1 MEGNIANIPINK
13 LLKEAIPVI
22 FCQDRSCRV
31 IDYIDGSNIIMH
43 FHDIPQRDV
52 SQDGYF
58 KYVNPVVLFDV
69 GNLIRFTYCIASR
82 RCPVFVSKS
91 IKAYSFAGFGFGI
104 TTHTLLAQLS
114 NLLSYNSNGYN
125 CEDSITVDDNFKK
138 RAISNLMQC
147 LVKKEKVEFGICNL
161 EEGKTLKNARY
172 TTKRILGSGG
182 FAITYSE
189 TDNFLQGKEIVIK
202 ELFMH
207 DICSRDPQ
215 TLNIITSNLDDS
227 AQIKNT
233 AIAKFTAEADKIKDI
248 EHPNI
253 VKVYDTFAE
262 YNTHYYTMEYFPNGS
277 LDDLLVNGVIPE
289 ERAIKYIK
297 GVASGLAKMHSM
309 NMMHL
314 DIKPSNI
321 MLNNNDEVVII
332 DFGSTKRYDS
342 LGVEC
347 TGNPLVLSNRFAAPE
362 LLANKHLKQFSP
374 KADVYSLGATL
385 FVMLTKRLPIDYRY
399 TKGLSSI
406 ARLVIKAATAK
417 FDHRIATVE
426 EFVALL
432 QRSDSTGVV

>member
-1 MEGNIANIPINK
+1 MEGNSADIPINK

-69 GNLIRFTYCIASR
+69 GNLIRFTYCIASSR
-82 RCPVFVSKS
+82 SPVFVRKD
-91 IKAYSFAGFGFGI
+91 IKAFCFTGHSYGI
-104 TTHTLLAQLS
+104 TIHSLLAQLS

-125 CEDSITVDDNFKK
+125 CEDSITIDDDFKK
-138 RAISNLMQC
+138 RAIFNLMQC
-147 LVKKEKVEFGICNL
+147 SVKKENAEVGFYSL
-161 EEGKTLKNARY
+161 QEGATLKSGRY
-172 TTKRILGSGG
+172 TIKKVLGSGG
-182 FAITYSE
+182 FAITYLA
-189 TDNFLQGKEIVIK
+189 TDNFWQGKEIVIK
-202 ELFMH
+202 ELFMQ

-215 TLNIITSNLDDS
+215 TLNIITSNLDDNT
-227 AQIKNT
+227 QIKNT
-233 AIAKFTAEADKIKDI
+233 AIAKFIGEAEKIKDI

-262 YNTHYYTMEYFPNGS
+262 HNTYYYTMEYLPNGS
-277 LDDLLVNGVIPE
+277 LDDLLVNGAIPE

-309 NMMHL
+309 NMIHL

-321 MLNNNDEVVII
+321 MLNNNDEAVII

-347 TGNPLVLSNRFAAPE
+347 TGNPLVLSNRYAAPE
-362 LLANKHLKQFSP
+362 LFSNKSLTHFSP

-385 FVMLTKRLPIDYRY
+385 FAMLTKRLPVDYRRTRGMSSA
-399 TKGLSSI
+399 TKN
-406 ARLVIKAATAK
+406 AIKAATAK
-417 FDHRIATVE
+417 FDYRTASVE
-426 EFVALL
+426 EFMELL
-432 QRSDSTGVV
+432 QNSHCTDIV

>member
-1 MEGNIANIPINK
+1 MEGNSADIPINK

-91 IKAYSFAGFGFGI
+91 IKAYSFVGRGYGI
-104 TTHTLLAQLS
+104 TIHSLLAQLS

-125 CEDSITVDDNFKK
+125 SEDSISIDNNFK
-138 RAISNLMQC
+138 RSAIVNLMQY
-147 LVKKEKVEFGICNL
+147 LVKKEIVEIGVCNL
-161 EEGKTLKNARY
+161 QEGTTLKNGRY
-172 TTKRILGSGG
+172 TIRRMLGNGG
-182 FAITYSE
+182 FAITYLA
-189 TDNFLQGKEIVIK
+189 TDNFCQGKEIVIK
-202 ELFMH
+202 ELFMQ

-215 TLNIITSNLDDS
+215 TLNIITSNLDDNT
-227 AQIKNT
+227 QIKNT
-233 AIAKFTAEADKIKDI
+233 AIAKFIGEAGKIKDI

-262 YNTHYYTMEYFPNGS
+262 HNTYYYTMEYFPSGS
-277 LDDLLVNGVIPE
+277 LDDLLSKGVITE

-297 GVASGLAKMHSM
+297 GVANGVAKMHSM
-309 NMMHL
+309 NMIHL

-321 MLNNNDEVVII
+321 MLNNNDEAVII

-347 TGNPLVLSNRFAAPE
+347 TGNPLVLSNRYAAPE
-362 LLANKHLKQFSP
+362 LFANKHLKQFSP

-385 FVMLTKRLPIDYRY
+385 FVMLTKRLPIDCRY
-399 TKGLSSI
+399 TKGLSST
-406 ARLVIKAATAK
+406 AKRAIKAATAK
-417 FDHRIATVE
+417 FNYRIATVE
-426 EFVALL
+426 EFVEIL
-432 QRSDSTGVV
+432 QRSDSTNVV

>member
-1 MEGNIANIPINK
+1 MEGNSADIPINK
-13 LLKEAIPVI
+13 LLKEAIPVN

-91 IKAYSFAGFGFGI
+91 IKAYSFAGFGYGI
-104 TTHTLLAQLS
+104 TIRSLLAQIS
-114 NLLSYNSNGYN
+114 NLLSYNSNSYN
-125 CEDSITVDDNFKK
+125 SEDSITVDDNFKK
-138 RAISNLMQC
+138 RAISNLMRC
-147 LVKKEKVEFGICNL
+147 FIKKENTEIGVCNL
-161 EEGKTLKNARY
+161 QEGTTLKNGRY
-172 TTKRILGSGG
+172 TIKRMLGSGG
-182 FAITYSE
+182 FAITYLA

-202 ELFMH
+202 ELFMQ

-215 TLNIITSNLDDS
+215 TLNIITSNLDDNT
-227 AQIKNT
+227 QIKNT
-233 AIAKFTAEADKIKDI
+233 AIAKFIGEAEKIKDI

-262 YNTHYYTMEYFPNGS
+262 HNTYYYTMQYFPNGS
-277 LDDLLVNGVIPE
+277 LDDLLVNGTIPE

-297 GVASGLAKMHSM
+297 GVANGLAKMHSM

-321 MLNNNDEVVII
+321 MLNSNDEAVII

-347 TGNPLVLSNRFAAPE
+347 SGNPLVLSNRFAAPE

-374 KADVYSLGATL
+374 KADIYSLGATL

-406 ARLVIKAATAK
+406 AKQAIKVATAK
-417 FDHRIATVE
+417 FDYRISTIE

-432 QRSDSTGVV
+432 QKSESADVV

>member
-1 MEGNIANIPINK
+1 MEGNSADIPINK

-58 KYVNPVVLFDV
+58 KYVNPVMLFDV

-82 RCPVFVSKS
+82 RCPVFVRKD
-91 IKAYSFAGFGFGI
+91 IKAFCFTGHSYGI
-104 TTHTLLAQLS
+104 TIHSLLAQLS

-147 LVKKEKVEFGICNL
+147 SVKL
-161 EEGKTLKNARY
+161 ENREIGFYALREGTTLKNGRY
-172 TTKRILGSGG
+172 TIKRMLGSGG
-182 FAITYSE
+182 FAITYLA
-189 TDNFLQGKEIVIK
+189 TDNFSQEKEIVIK
-202 ELFMH
+202 ELFMQ

-215 TLNIITSNLDDS
+215 TLNIITSNLDDNT
-227 AQIKNT
+227 QIKNT
-233 AIAKFTAEADKIKDI
+233 AIAKFIGEAEKIKDI

-262 YNTHYYTMEYFPNGS
+262 HNTYYYTMEYIPNGS
-277 LDDLLVNGVIPE
+277 LDDLLVNGAIPE

-309 NMMHL
+309 NMIHL

-321 MLNNNDEVVII
+321 MLNNNDEAVII

-362 LLANKHLKQFSP
+362 LFANKHLKQFSP

-406 ARLVIKAATAK
+406 AKQAIKVATAK
-417 FDHRIATVE
+417 FDYRISTVE

-432 QRSDSTGVV
+432 QISDSTNVV